1 MFYRVAKV
9 ALIKR
14 LFEQVIDD
22 DPSRL
27 TPKERNVAWLTGTSA
42 EVYQNHAYFPSM
54 K

>member
-1 MFYRVAKV
+1 VFYRVAKV

-22 DPSRL
+22 DPKS
-27 TPKERNVAWLTGTSA
+27 PKERNVAWLTGTSA